1 MLHPFPLS
9 WADLPGS
16 APATA
21 PATGAGNAV
30 PPSSENTVRAFMR
43 HLATSARMPNVF
55 DKQYWHLS
63 ELNKLGAD
71 SPAPSQHS

>member
-1 MLHPFPLS
+1 ML
-9 WADLPGS
+9 
-16 APATA
+16 
-21 PATGAGNAV
+21 
-30 PPSSENTVRAFMR
+30 AFMH

-63 ELNKLGAD
+63 ELNKLDAD